1 MFEENDSLGARVG
14 SLAAS
19 ACVELFEAYGVE
31 LVATGGEWG
40 LSDEPVLSGVMG
52 FVGARL
58 RGTCLL
64 ASAAGPLTAACP
76 EGGRVRDWIGELTN
90 QLVGRVKTKLLT
102 RGVEVALTTPIILSG
117 ARLQPVPRGPLLPTV
132 FSSKSGFVLVWIEAE
147 AAGDVEFGS
156 EHPLH
161 PSGGEGDILLF

>member
-1 MFEENDSLGARVG
+1 MFEESESLGVRIG
-14 SLAAS
+14 SLAAA
-19 ACVELFEAYGVE
+19 ACIELFSAYGVE
-31 LVATGGEWG
+31 LSPTDNGWE
-40 LSDEPVLSGVMG
+40 LSDDPVLSGVMG

-64 ASAAGPLTAACP
+64 ASAAGPLAAACP

-90 QLVGRVKTKLLT
+90 QLVGRLKTKLLT
-102 RGVEVALTTPIILSG
+102 RGIEVALTTPIILSG

-132 FSSKSGFVLVWIEAE
+132 FSSNSGLVLVWIEAE

-156 EHPLH
+156 EHPQH
-161 PSGGEGDILLF
+161 PSSNEGDILLF

>member
-1 MFEENDSLGARVG
+1 MFEESDSLAMRVG

-19 ACVELFEAYGVE
+19 ACSELFGAYGVE
-31 LVATGGEWG
+31 LKATGSNWE

-64 ASAAGPLTAACP
+64 AGAAGPLSASCP
-76 EGGRVRDWIGELTN
+76 AGGRVRDWIGELTN
-90 QLVGRVKTKLLT
+90 QLVGRIKTKLLT

-117 ARLQPVPRGPLLPTV
+117 ARLQPVPRGDLLPTV
-132 FSSKSGFVLVWIEAE
+132 FSSSSGAVLVWIEAE
-147 AAGDVEFGS
+147 AAGEVEFGS
-156 EHPLH
+156 EHPLR
-161 PSGGEGDILLF
+161 PTGGEGDILLF

>member
-1 MFEENDSLGARVG
+1 MFEENESLGVRVG

-19 ACVELFEAYGVE
+19 ACIELFGAYGVE
-31 LVATGGEWG
+31 LVDSGTRWE

-52 FVGARL
+52 FVGSRL

-64 ASAAGPLTAACP
+64 ASAAGPLAAACP
-76 EGGRVRDWIGELTN
+76 QGGRVRDWIGELTN
-90 QLVGRVKTKLLT
+90 QLVGRVKTKLLA

-132 FSSKSGFVLVWIEAE
+132 FSSSSGFVLVWIEAE

-156 EHPLH
+156 EHPRREN
-161 PSGGEGDILLF
+161 SGEGDILLF